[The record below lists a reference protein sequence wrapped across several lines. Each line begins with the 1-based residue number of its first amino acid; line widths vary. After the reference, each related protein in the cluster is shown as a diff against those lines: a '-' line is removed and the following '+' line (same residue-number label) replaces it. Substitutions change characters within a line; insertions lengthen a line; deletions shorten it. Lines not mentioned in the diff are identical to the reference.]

1 MELLKVLKSAFDR
14 LRSDILKN
22 EAQVKQSIIVP
33 VLRALDWD
41 DSDPTELV
49 PEFKVSNGGS
59 VDYALLRSS
68 DRKPLVFIEAKR
80 LGNADEKGEK
90 QLFDYA
96 ANRGVPLLILT
107 DGGVWDFYL
116 SMAEGVRAERRFY
129 HADLRR
135 EENIPDY
142 ARYFV
147 DYLRKDRVVSGQ
159 AQRKA
164 DERHQS
170 NREKNKARNA
180 IPGVW
185 QDMLAEPDEM
195 LRELLVEAVE
205 SKCGTKPELDDVE
218 AFLAKQIAS
227 SPQIS
232 PAANALSS
240 PSPRQASAKSQPPR
254 SPINN
259 QDQKPRLKI
268 VGFVLF
274 KEETP
279 CGYGGNTLAEV
290 LNAFQRRDPEFMS
303 RFAAHP
309 VSKRRT
315 RRLVAESRDDLYN
328 KSHLI
333 DFSIELADGW
343 WLGSNLSA
351 NDIRRRIQIAC
362 EIAGVKFGSEL
373 TLIEQ

>member
-33 VLRALDWD
+33 ILRALDWD

-49 PEFKVSNGGS
+49 PEFKVSNGS

-80 LGNADEKGEK
+80 LGGLGAQGEE
-90 QLFDYA
+90 QLFNYA
-96 ANRGVPLLILT
+96 NNQSVPLLILT

-116 SMAEGVRAERRFY
+116 RMGEGIRVEQIFY
-129 HADLRR
+129 HADLWR

-142 ARYFV
+142 ARYFA

-159 AQRKA
+159 ARQKAEDRLQSNGEKNRARKA
-164 DERHQS
+164 IS
-170 NREKNKARNA
+170 
-180 IPGVW
+180 GVW
-185 QDMLAEPDEM
+185 QDMLAEPDDL

-274 KEETP
+274 KEETL
-279 CGYGGNTLAEV
+279 CEYGGNTLAEV
-290 LNAFQRRDPEFMS
+290 LNAFQRRDPQFMP
-303 RFAAHP
+303 RFAVHP
-309 VSKRRT
+309 VSMRRT
-315 RRLVAESRDDLYN
+315 RRLVAKSRDDLYN

-333 DFSIELADGW
+333 DFSIKLADGW

-362 EIAGVKFGSEL
+362 EIAEVKFGSEL